1 MACVPVNV
9 NAELMVVVVLFGNWM
24 FQPAPQAKLENVAVP
39 KREKV
44 VFDDNVLSVIPL

>member
-1 MACVPVNV
+1 MKV
-9 NAELMVVVVLFGNWM
+9 NAALIVVVVLFGNWI
-24 FQPAPQAKLENVAVP
+24 FQPAPQATLANVAVP